1 MKSMY
6 KEVEKVENNISEA
19 KSGISVTNDLI
30 LQAQGYLEK
39 AQETKGEVVQ
49 KQLIETAT
57 AKFKVGNERKRKFE
71 EDLCKLELEKKKRK
85 ERQISVIKM
94 KVKFIRLHTC
104 YVELS

>member
-1 MKSMY
+1 MATKEAELRRRMSQKSMY

-71 EDLCKLELEKKKRK
+71 EDLCKLKIKKKK
-85 ERQISVIKM
+85 K
-94 KVKFIRLHTC
+94 KGRL
-104 YVELS
+104 VLSK

>member
-49 KQLIETAT
+49 KQLIETA
-57 AKFKVGNERKRKFE
+57 KFKVGNERKRKFE
-71 EDLCKLELEKKKRK
+71 EDLCKLELEKKRKKRK
-85 ERQISVIKM
+85 ADQCYQNESQIYKTTY
-94 KVKFIRLHTC
+94 LLC
-104 YVELS
+104 